1 MTKKTSPSPSGLT
14 HSMPKKLSSKE
25 GGRRSSFYCE
35 WRPGGE
41 PHFLLLFPWL
51 GVWFSVSLLR
61 GGDDIHFDSF
71 ISVLFALMRFE
82 CRKGER
88 YSQD

>member
-1 MTKKTSPSPSGLT
+1 
-14 HSMPKKLSSKE
+14 MPKKLSSKE
-25 GGRRSSFYCE
+25 GGRGSSFYCE

-41 PHFLLLFPWL
+41 PHFSSSFSLAWGLVLGFPFY
-51 GVWFSVSLLR
+51 GG

-71 ISVLFALMRFE
+71 ISVLFAQMRFK

-88 YSQD
+88 YSHN